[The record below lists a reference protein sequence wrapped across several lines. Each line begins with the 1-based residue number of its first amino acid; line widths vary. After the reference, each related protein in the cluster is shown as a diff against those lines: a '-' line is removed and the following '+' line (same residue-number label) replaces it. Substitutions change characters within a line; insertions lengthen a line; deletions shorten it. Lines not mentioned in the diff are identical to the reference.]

1 MYADYNYY
9 KNEYGGT
16 SLDENTAIS
25 MLKKA
30 SHKVDSLTFNRIVGR
45 GFDNLTEFQKN
56 IIKDVTCSIADFDY
70 NYNTSLNN
78 SLTSYSINGV
88 SMSFD
93 KSSNLITVNGIKLGK
108 DTYSLLSQ
116 TGLTYLGGI

>member
-1 MYADYNYY
+1 MYADYTYY

-16 SLDENTAIS
+16 SLDESTAIS

-30 SHKVDSLTFNRIVGR
+30 SHKIDSLTFNRIVGR
-45 GFDNLTEFQKN
+45 GFDNLTDFQQG
-56 IIKDVTCSIADFDY
+56 IIKDVVCSIADYD
-70 NYNTSLNN
+70 YNTSINN
-78 SLTSYSINGV
+78 GLTSYSINGV

-93 KSSNLITVNGIKLGK
+93 KSNLITVNDIEIEK
-108 DTYSLLSQ
+108 DIYSLLSQ

>member
-1 MYADYNYY
+1 MYADYTYY

-16 SLDENTAIS
+16 SLDESTAIS

-30 SHKVDSLTFNRIVGR
+30 SHKVDSLTFNRIVGL
-45 GFDNLTEFQKN
+45 GFDNLTEFQQG
-56 IIKDVTCSIADFDY
+56 IIKEVTCSIADFDY
-70 NYNTSLNN
+70 NTLLSNN
-78 SLTSYSINGV
+78 LTSYSINGV
-88 SMSFD
+88 AMSFD
-93 KSSNLITVNGIKLGK
+93 KSSLITVNGIEIEK

>member
-16 SLDENTAIS
+16 SLDESTAIY

-30 SHKVDSLTFNRIVGR
+30 SHKVDSLTFNRIIGI
-45 GFDNLTEFQKN
+45 GFDNLTEFQQS
-56 IIKDVTCSIADFDY
+56 IIKEVTCLIADFDY
-70 NYNTSLNN
+70 NTSLNN
-78 SLTSYSINGV
+78 NLTSYSINGV

-93 KSSNLITVNGIKLGK
+93 KSSNLITVNGIKLEK
-108 DTYSLLSQ
+108 DTYALLSQ
-116 TGLTYLGGI
+116 SGLTYLGGI

>member
-1 MYADYNYY
+1 MYVDYTYY

-16 SLDENTAIS
+16 SLDESIAIS

-45 GFDNLTEFQKN
+45 GFDNLTEFQRD
-56 IIKDVTCSIADFDY
+56 IIKEVTCAIADFDY
-70 NYNTSLNN
+70 STSLNN
-78 SLTSYSINGV
+78 NLTSYSINGV

-93 KSSNLITVNGIKLGK
+93 KSNLITVNGIEIEK

>member
-9 KNEYGGT
+9 KNEYCGT
-16 SLDENTAIS
+16 SLDESTAIY

-45 GFDNLTEFQKN
+45 GFDNLAELQKN
-56 IIKDVTCSIADFDY
+56 IIKEVTCSIADFDY
-70 NYNTSLNN
+70 NASLNTG
-78 SLTSYSINGV
+78 LTSYSINGV

-93 KSSNLITVNGIKLGK
+93 KSSNLITVNGIEIEK

>member
-1 MYADYNYY
+1 MYADYTYY

-16 SLDENTAIS
+16 SLLDESTAIS

-45 GFDNLTEFQKN
+45 GFDNLTEFQQG
-56 IIKDVTCSIADFDY
+56 IIKEVTCAIADFD
-70 NYNTSLNN
+70 YNTSLNN

-93 KSSNLITVNGIKLGK
+93 KSSNLITVNGIKLEK

>member
-1 MYADYNYY
+1 MYADYTYY
-9 KNEYGGT
+9 KNTYGGT
-16 SLDENTAIS
+16 SLDESTAIS

-30 SHKVDSLTFNRIVGR
+30 SHKVDSLTFNRIVER
-45 GFDNLTEFQKN
+45 GFDNLTEFQQG
-56 IIKDVTCSIADFDY
+56 IIKEVTCSIANFD
-70 NYNTSLNN
+70 YNTSLNN

-93 KSSNLITVNGIKLGK
+93 KSSNLITVNGIKLEK

>member
-1 MYADYNYY
+1 MYADYTYY

-16 SLDENTAIS
+16 SLDESTAIS

-45 GFDNLTEFQKN
+45 GFDNLTEFQQG
-56 IIKDVTCSIADFDY
+56 IIKEVTCSIADFD
-70 NYNTSLNN
+70 YNTSLNN

-93 KSSNLITVNGIKLGK
+93 KSSNLITVNGIKLEK

>member
-9 KNEYGGT
+9 KNEYSGT
-16 SLDENTAIS
+16 FLNESTAIS

-30 SHKVDSLTFNRIVGR
+30 SHKVDSLTFNRIIGR
-45 GFDNLTEFQKN
+45 GFDNLTEFQQG
-56 IIKDVTCSIADFDY
+56 IIKEVTCNIADFDY
-70 NYNTSLNN
+70 NTFLSNG
-78 SLTSYSINGV
+78 LTSYSINGV
-88 SMSFD
+88 SMNFD
-93 KSSNLITVNGIKLGK
+93 KSSIITINGIEIEK

>member
-1 MYADYNYY
+1 MYADYTYY

-16 SLDENTAIS
+16 SLDESTAIS

-45 GFDNLTEFQKN
+45 GFENLTEFQKS
-56 IIKDVTCSIADFDY
+56 IIKEVTCLIADFDY
-70 NYNTSLNN
+70 TSLHNN
-78 SLTSYSINGV
+78 LNSYSINGV
-88 SMSFD
+88 SMNFD
-93 KSSNLITVNGIKLGK
+93 KSNLITVNGIEIEK